1 MNAFLYIVTVL
12 IWGSTWFAIT
22 FQLGVVPVEVSLF
35 YRFGLS
41 AIILIAFCLATG
53 RSLRL
58 PLRDHV
64 SIAMLGFF
72 LFSTNYFFF
81 YIAQGYLPSGLVA
94 VVFSTIIFY
103 NIVFGAVLFRTPI
116 RPRVALGGLIGLGG
130 LALVFSPEIQ
140 TFDLSAAGAT
150 GLGIAL
156 WATSLASL
164 GNMTSVKC
172 QKKSIPVIEANA
184 IGMAYGTLFLLV
196 IIFLRGADFVYE
208 ASVPYALSLLYLSLF
223 GSVFAFGA
231 YLSLLGRIGADKAS
245 YATVLFP
252 VVALTLSTLFE
263 GYQWT
268 TEAFVGF
275 ALVLVGNA
283 LALSRSKAVSTPDL
297 P

>member
-41 AIILIAFCLATG
+41 AFILIAFCLATG

-58 PLRDHV
+58 PLRDHLN
-64 SIAMLGFF
+64 IAMLGFF

-81 YIAQGYLPSGLVA
+81 YIAQSYLPSGLVA
-94 VVFSTIIFY
+94 IVFSTIIFY

-130 LALVFSPEIQ
+130 LALVFSPEIK
-140 TFDLSAAGAT
+140 TFDLSTAGAT

-172 QKKSIPVIEANA
+172 QKKSIPIIEANA

-196 IIFLRGADFVYE
+196 IILLRDADFAYE
-208 ASVPYALSLLYLSLF
+208 AGVSYTLSLLYLSLF

-252 VVALTLSTLFE
+252 VVALTLSTIFE

-268 TEAFVGF
+268 TVAVVGF
-275 ALVLVGNA
+275 ALVLAGNA
-283 LALSRSKAVSTPDL
+283 LALSRVKPAPSPDDT
-297 P
+297 